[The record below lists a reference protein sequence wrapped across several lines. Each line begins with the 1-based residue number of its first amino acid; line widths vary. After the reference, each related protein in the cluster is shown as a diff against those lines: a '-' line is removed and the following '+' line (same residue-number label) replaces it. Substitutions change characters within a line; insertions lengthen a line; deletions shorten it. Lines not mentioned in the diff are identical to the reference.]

1 MRSPKKEENAEILKK
16 IIKKRFG
23 SKQPDHLKVKDEIFA
38 GVTSKTWLEIEKELR
53 LRNNKLKIH
62 DFAKNVLEGVIVRL
76 S

>member
-1 MRSPKKEENAEILKK
+1 MRSPKKEENAQIKK
-16 IIKKRFG
+16 NCKKRFG
-23 SKQPDHLKVKDEIFA
+23 SKHSDHLKVKDEIFA
-38 GVTSKTWLEIEKELR
+38 GLTSKTWSEIEKELR